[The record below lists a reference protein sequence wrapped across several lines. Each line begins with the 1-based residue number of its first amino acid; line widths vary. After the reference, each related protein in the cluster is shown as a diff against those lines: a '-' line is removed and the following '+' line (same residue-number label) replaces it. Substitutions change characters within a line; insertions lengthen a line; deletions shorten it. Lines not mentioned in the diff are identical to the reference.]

1 VFLGKHVLIC
11 EICVSHS
18 NVAEDSS
25 CLGCVFLLFD
35 ENSSVSKDYNPFILK
50 MKPCVVTL
58 CNIWYCSPIA
68 QHHISEYLNHRV
80 LICVMPGENHQ

>member
-25 CLGCVFLLFD
+25 CLGCDSLLFD
-35 ENSSVSKDYNPFILK
+35 E
-50 MKPCVVTL
+50 
-58 CNIWYCSPIA
+58 
-68 QHHISEYLNHRV
+68 
-80 LICVMPGENHQ
+80 